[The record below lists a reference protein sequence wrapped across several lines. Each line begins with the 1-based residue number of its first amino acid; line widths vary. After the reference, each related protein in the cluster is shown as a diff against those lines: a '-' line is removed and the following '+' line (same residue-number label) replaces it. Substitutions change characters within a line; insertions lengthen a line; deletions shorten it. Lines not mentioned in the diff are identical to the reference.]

1 MATAPL
7 KILII
12 SDAWHPQ
19 VNGVVRTYEH
29 IRDTLEQQGHTIHII
44 GPHDFP
50 RHRPMPGYAEI
61 HLAIFPYKTLKQ
73 KIRQFAPDA
82 IHIATEGPL
91 GWAARKYCLRHKL
104 SFTTCYHTQFPDYL
118 AERVAKLVPFLKG
131 VTHKMG
137 VNFIKKF
144 HSPATAI
151 LTGTKSMKEQL
162 QQWGIALPIRTYT
175 RGVDLDLFQY
185 GEKTL
190 FHDLPKPVALY
201 VGRIAI
207 EKNIEEFLQMP
218 WQGSKV
224 IVGHGP
230 DLEML
235 KSKYPAA
242 HFTGKKTGAELAA
255 HYRSADLFAFPSVT
269 DTFGIVLIEAL
280 ACGLPIAAHDA
291 IGPRDIVTNK
301 ILGCLHAD
309 LSTAAQQALLH
320 GSAEQRRNHVIN
332 TYSWEL
338 AAQQFLSA
346 LKHKNA

>member
-50 RHRPMPGYAEI
+50 RHRPMPGYSEI
-61 HLAIFPYKTLKQ
+61 HLAIFPYKTLRQ

-162 QQWGIALPIRTYT
+162 QQWGIAPPIRTYT
-175 RGVDLDLFQY
+175 RGVDLDLFQC

-230 DLEML
+230 DLDML

-255 HYRSADLFAFPSVT
+255 HY
-269 DTFGIVLIEAL
+269 
-280 ACGLPIAAHDA
+280 HDA